1 MIDVVTAIA
10 ATVVAV
16 VAAVFAANIVAMM
29 RTCNC
34 YCSPVG
40 CKQIVAFVFA
50 MHVGPTMFGFH
61 AAWIYVPMVATAV
74 RTVITIATAAAAT
87 SRS

>member
-16 VAAVFAANIVAMM
+16 VAAVVAANIVAIMY
-29 RTCNC
+29 TCNC

-50 MHVGPTMFGFH
+50 MHDGFGILCSH
-61 AAWIYVPMVATAV
+61 V
-74 RTVITIATAAAAT
+74 
-87 SRS
+87 

>member
-16 VAAVFAANIVAMM
+16 VAAVFATNIVAIM

-40 CKQIVAFVFA
+40 CK
-50 MHVGPTMFGFH
+50 
-61 AAWIYVPMVATAV
+61 
-74 RTVITIATAAAAT
+74 
-87 SRS
+87 

>member
-1 MIDVVTAIA
+1 MIHVVTAIA

-16 VAAVFAANIVAMM
+16 IAAVFAANIVAIMC
-29 RTCNC
+29 TCNC

-50 MHVGPTMFGFH
+50 MNDGF
-61 AAWIYVPMVATAV
+61 
-74 RTVITIATAAAAT
+74 RIT
-87 SRS
+87 